1 VHLHR
6 DAAATSH
13 PLIGANVV
21 GVAGALTP
29 VVIPT
34 EVDPETLLDACGA
47 EPSNACEW
55 VLDAT
60 GNEALADLADFL
72 VGVPLKILLILLGAL
87 VAHRLLVRLV
97 RRAVDRIG
105 RSASAPLAAVAGTS
119 LDDPRAAARA
129 HTIGQVLGSVVGTVV
144 ALVAGLLI
152 LGELGI
158 NLAPLLAG
166 AGIAGIAIGFGA
178 QSLVRDFLAGIFI
191 VVEDQYGVGDV
202 IDAGEASGTVESV
215 SLRSTRLRDAAGTV
229 WHIPNGAIVRVGN
242 QSQRWARAI
251 VDIAVTVGTD
261 LREAT
266 RVITEASEAFAEDEE
281 WAPKV
286 LDRPEVLGLERYE
299 AGAASLRITVRTQ
312 PGQQWS
318 VARELRLRIHEA
330 LSAAGIDVAP
340 VPVVAPPR

>member
-1 VHLHR
+1 M
-6 DAAATSH
+6 
-13 PLIGANVV
+13 V
-21 GVAGALTP
+21 GVASAL
-29 VVIPT
+29 IPSD
-34 EVDPETLLDACGA
+34 VDPETLFDVCGA
-47 EPSNACEW
+47 DPSGACEW
-55 VLDAT
+55 VLDST
-60 GNEALADLADFL
+60 GNEALARIADFL
-72 VGVPLKILLILLGAL
+72 VGAPLKIALILLGAL

-97 RRAVDRIG
+97 RRAVERVG
-105 RSASAPLAAVAGTS
+105 RSTSTSAPLAAVTGGS

-129 HTIGQVLGSVVGTVV
+129 RTIGQVLGSVVGTLV
-144 ALVAGLLI
+144 AVVAGLLI

-178 QSLVRDFLAGIFI
+178 QSLVRDFLAGIFV

-202 IDAGEASGTVESV
+202 IDAGEASGTVEAV

-229 WHIPNGAIVRVGN
+229 WHIPNGSIVRVGN

-251 VDIAVTVGTD
+251 VDIAVAVGTD

-266 RVITEASEAFAEDEE
+266 RVITEASEAFAADEE
-281 WAPKV
+281 WEAKV
-286 LDRPEVLGLERYE
+286 LDQPEVLGLERYE

-318 VARELRLRIHEA
+318 VARELRMRIHEA
-330 LSAAGIDVAP
+330 LAAAGIHVAQSP
-340 VPVVAPPR
+340 AAAPPAR